1 MVAHHFGVV
10 GVVGS
15 NPAVPI
21 RSFNYQSESFT
32 NDSINLAVLIR
43 TARKI
48 KRVKKIIKT
57 NNEGGILISPKE
69 TINKQGKRFTKV
81 KINQ

>member
-1 MVAHHFGVV
+1 M

-21 RSFNYQSESFT
+21 RLFKYQSESFT
-32 NDSINLAVLIR
+32 NDWINLAVLIR

-48 KRVKKIIKT
+48 KRVKTIIKT
-57 NNEGGILISPKE
+57 NNEGGISISPKE
-69 TINKQGKRFTKV
+69 TINKLGKRFTKV
-81 KINQ
+81 MVKQ